1 MMKLPSP
8 ADVRA
13 EFDRRFAVDPES
25 ATNYLYQLGADCGYI
40 KQEAIARNV
49 CWESPSPWGSLE
61 ITINCSKPEKD
72 PRAIAAAVQ
81 EGTPLE
87 ESTGEP
93 QCDLCWE
100 NEMWPGSPGHPAKP
114 GLRIAA
120 IMLGGERW
128 GLQFSPYGYFPE
140 HCIALAAQHR
150 PMVIDGAA
158 IGRLLDFVDLFPF
171 YFIGSN
177 ADLPIVGGSILSHDH
192 FQGGR
197 HQFPLMSAPLRQR
210 IKMRPFLTVE
220 AGIVEWPASTLRL
233 ESPDRHALQQ
243 AAEHILETWHNF
255 SFPQAGV
262 VAFDEG
268 AHHNTLNP
276 IVTKDARTGVYTLH
290 LVLRN
295 NRTDA
300 AHPWGIFHPTA
311 NLHHIKKENI
321 GLIEIMGRAILPGRL
336 AKELPAVQE
345 TLLDAA
351 ASGAAPEELQAQLEA
366 NTLTTA
372 HAPWATAIYQRRF
385 TPGFRRAEILSLPKA
400 PTTTG
405 PSAEPTILL
414 PWMQDEVGTVFAQVL
429 ACTGV
434 FKNDDAGRAGW
445 AAFLA
450 AIDAQPIPGKDAQ

>member
-1 MMKLPSP
+1 M
-8 ADVRA
+8 
-13 EFDRRFAVDPES
+13 
-25 ATNYLYQLGADCGYI
+25 
-40 KQEAIARNV
+40 
-49 CWESPSPWGSLE
+49 
-61 ITINCSKPEKD
+61 
-72 PRAIAAAVQ
+72 
-81 EGTPLE
+81 
-87 ESTGEP
+87 
-93 QCDLCWE
+93 
-100 NEMWPGSPGHPAKP
+100 
-114 GLRIAA
+114 
-120 IMLGGERW
+120 
-128 GLQFSPYGYFPE
+128 
-140 HCIALAAQHR
+140 
-150 PMVIDGAA
+150 
-158 IGRLLDFVDLFPF
+158 
-171 YFIGSN
+171 
-177 ADLPIVGGSILSHDH
+177 
-192 FQGGR
+192 
-197 HQFPLMSAPLRQR
+197 
-210 IKMRPFLTVE
+210 
-220 AGIVEWPASTLRL
+220 EWPASTLRL

-243 AAEHILETWHNF
+243 VAEHILETWHNF

-351 ASGAAPEELQAQLEA
+351 ASGASPEELQAQLEA

-372 HAPWATAIYQRRF
+372 HAPWALAIYQRRF